1 MDLGALL
8 EPLTPRERLYVA
20 ARLKGLSEKASCLA
34 AGDENNPGIN
44 HWCKAEHVE
53 LVLRQAQEISAAEIG
68 ITRQNITDML
78 MQAFNNATTS
88 LEQTAAARELA
99 RLHGLYAP
107 AKVKVEHEHSHRIED
122 KRKQIGTMTNEQL
135 MDLLAIPGE
144 FTEVREP
151 LLLERKDAET

>member
-1 MDLGALL
+1 MDLGTLL
-8 EPLTPRERLYVA
+8 EPLTPRERLFVA

-34 AGDENNPGIN
+34 AGDENTPGKG
-44 HWCKAEHVE
+44 HWSHAAHVVE
-53 LVLRQAQEISAAEIG
+53 CLRAAQEISAAEIG
-68 ITRQNITDML
+68 ITRKHITDML
-78 MQAFNNATTS
+78 MQAFHNASTS

-107 AKVKVEHEHSHRIED
+107 TKVKVEHDHSHRIED

-144 FTEVREP
+144 FTEMRGP
-151 LLLERKDAET
+151 ALLEQRDAET